1 MTEEDE
7 AFNEIERQA
16 KQRKESV
23 RAAMLKVEDKWI
35 ETNNSVCALLRQAHD
50 VLAMSSLPPKRK
62 WVGLT
67 RDEQSFVYSNL
78 HNATSR
84 EDSFWVDFAN
94 AIEAKLK
101 ERNT

>member
-23 RAAMLKVEDKWI
+23 RVAMLKVEDKWI

-50 VLAMSSLPPKRK
+50 VLAMSSLPPKRR
-62 WVGLT
+62 WIGLT
-67 RDEQSFVYSNL
+67 VEEVDQGLCRTNYATQTAGAWRDGVEWATEQ
-78 HNATSR
+78 
-84 EDSFWVDFAN
+84 
-94 AIEAKLK
+94 LK
-101 ERNT
+101 ERNA

>member
-1 MTEEDE
+1 MTEENE
-7 AFNEIERQA
+7 AFNNIERQA

-50 VLAMSSLPPKRK
+50 VLAMSSFPPKRK

-67 RDEQSFVYSNL
+67 IEEIASCCRESTTTQLSFY
-78 HNATSR
+78 
-84 EDSFWVDFAN
+84 N

-101 ERNT
+101 ELNA